1 MSNNNQESFKQATWA
16 ALGCISW
23 IAVAV
28 AFVGLVALV
37 KGVFF

>member
-1 MSNNNQESFKQATWA
+1 MSNNNEDNFKQATWA

-28 AFVGLVALV
+28 AFVGLIALV